1 MIDDTEYIHPPHPPR
16 LREHIGLIR
25 WRRDSNGEWVCETIT
40 GQFAG
45 GDSAHWVVRL
55 YSGIELEYD
64 LGTWAPYS
72 LRL

>member
-1 MIDDTEYIHPPHPPR
+1 MGDDTDYIHPPHAPR

-25 WRRDSNGEWVCETIT
+25 WYRDDEGDWRCDTVT

-45 GDSAHWVVRL
+45 ADSGRWFVRL

-64 LGTWAPYS
+64 LEDWAPYAPHS
-72 LRL
+72 